1 MIIIILFTLSSHI
14 ICFNTISTFKVYA
27 AQAETIYVDQ
37 KGNEKDPKL
46 CTVVEATAKTLGSSG
61 QATWYTINKNTDISG
76 RITIKGT
83 VNLEYINLRVM
94 NCISVDKRICQVR
107 SKHMEQSAAETP
119 V

>member
-83 VNLEYINLRVM
+83 VNLIL
-94 NCISVDKRICQVR
+94 VD
-107 SKHMEQSAAETP
+107 
-119 V
+119 